1 MCSKF
6 IGLGGRP
13 VHESE
18 APAQRLQMRQGP
30 GQGLIIVL
38 AKHPTLSIEWLPT
51 TTMSPPLVI
60 QKHTFGMGDRF
71 AHQGIAQLRAIRHA
85 CEAGYPVYPTWN
97 KSNREHTIVH
107 SHPDDLRAE
116 ADAAV
121 AALGWHGDYYVDA
134 DHIGL
139 LTVGPFLAG
148 SNFFTLDVADF
159 TGKAADAASLSAFAA
174 GMAGHLGS
182 LPIPGIGTPLELT
195 AEVVAAAAA
204 KFLLAMQE
212 AGRIYR
218 HIEQHKG
225 AGRFVVEVSVD
236 ETDMPQT
243 PVELL
248 LILAMLA
255 GEGVPVQT
263 IAPKFTGRFNK
274 GVDYVG
280 DLEQFEREFDEDL
293 SVIAYAIGEF
303 SLPASLKLSVHSG
316 SDKFSLYPIINR
328 LLKKH
333 DAGLH
338 VKTAGTTWLE
348 EVIGLAESG
357 GIGLALAKD
366 IYAGAWSRVAELTAP
381 YATVIDID
389 RSQLPDPRVV
399 AEWSAEKFVATLR
412 HDARC
417 PEYNRHFR
425 QLIHVGFKVAA
436 EMGLVFTDALLA
448 NAEIIANHVTTN
460 LLERHLIPLYA

>member
-1 MCSKF
+1 MNK
-6 IGLGGRP
+6 
-13 VHESE
+13 
-18 APAQRLQMRQGP
+18 
-30 GQGLIIVL
+30 
-38 AKHPTLSIEWLPT
+38 
-51 TTMSPPLVI
+51 PPMI

-71 AHQGIAQLRAIRHA
+71 AHQGKAQLRAVMLA
-85 CEAGYPVYPTWN
+85 CDAGYPVYPTWN

-107 SHPDDLRAE
+107 SHPDSLRAE

-139 LTVGPFLAG
+139 KTVGPFLAG

-159 TGKAADAASLSAFAA
+159 TGKPSDEASLANFAA
-174 GMAGHLGS
+174 HMDAYLGE
-182 LPIPGIGTPLELT
+182 LPIPGIAVPLQLT
-195 AEVVAAAAA
+195 AQIVRAAAA
-204 KFLLAMQE
+204 KFLHAMQE

-218 HIEQHKG
+218 HIAEQKG
-225 AGRFVVEVSVD
+225 AGTFIVEVSVD
-236 ETDMPQT
+236 ETDTAQT

-248 LILAMLA
+248 LILAML
-255 GEGVPVQT
+255 GREGVPVQT

-280 DLEQFEREFDEDL
+280 DLAQFEKEFDEDL
-293 SVIAYAIGEF
+293 CVIAYAIGEF
-303 SLPASLKLSVHSG
+303 GLCSSLKLSVHSG

-348 EVIGLAESG
+348 EVIGLAESAG
-357 GIGLALAKD
+357 AGLATAKA
-366 IYAGAWSRVAELTAP
+366 IYAGAYGRFDELTSP

-389 RSQLPDPRVV
+389 KSELPDPQVV
-399 AEWSAEKFVATLR
+399 GTWSAEKFAATLR
-412 HDARC
+412 HDTHCA
-417 PEYNRHFR
+417 EYNRHFR
-425 QLIHVGFKVAA
+425 QLIHVGFKIAA
-436 EMGLVFTDALLA
+436 EMGTRYTDALRA
-448 NAEIIANHVTTN
+448 NADIIAQNVTSN
-460 LLERHLIPLYA
+460 LLERHLTPLYA